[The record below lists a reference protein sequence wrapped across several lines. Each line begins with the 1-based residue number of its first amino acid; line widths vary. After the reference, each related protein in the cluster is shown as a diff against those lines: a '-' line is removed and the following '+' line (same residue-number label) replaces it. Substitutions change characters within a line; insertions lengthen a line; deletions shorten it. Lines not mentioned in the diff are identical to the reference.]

1 MAYVT
6 REQINSAKQI
16 DLLTYLQTVEPDE
29 LVKESPHQYRT
40 RTHSSLK
47 LTNGLWHQWSTGIG
61 GRSAL
66 DYLIKIRGM
75 SFTDAVTQINERMGL
90 TPSSFYSAPKPI
102 DRGVFSLPQRSD
114 SNDLAIK
121 YLTGRGIDREIV
133 LELMRAGRIY
143 QERKFG
149 NVVFVGIDGDGVPR
163 HAAIRSTSGERLLID
178 KKGSDK
184 RFSFSLLSDK
194 ADELHVFEGAIDALS
209 FLTLEKMKGRNWH
222 DYSILSLSG
231 VSATRLTE
239 LPYPLQ
245 QYIYDHPGK
254 GKFFLHLDNDAAGI
268 KASEAIRSNMPPE
281 MECVDMPPPVGKD
294 YNDYLISKIRAKER
308 NDTR

>member
-1 MAYVT
+1 MPYVT
-6 REQINSAKQI
+6 RDQIDRAKQI

-75 SFTDAVTQINERMGL
+75 SFTDAVTQINERMGI
-90 TPSSFYSAPKPI
+90 TPSSFSVQKKNVRA
-102 DRGVFSLPQRSD
+102 VFSLPQRSD
-114 SNDLAIK
+114 SNDLMIN
-121 YLTGRGIDREIV
+121 YLTGRGIDKEIV
-133 LELMRAGRIY
+133 LELMAQGRIY
-143 QERKFG
+143 EEKWHH
-149 NVVFVGIDGDGVPR
+149 NVVFVGTDSDGEPK
-163 HAAIRSTSGERLLID
+163 HASVRAANDTRFMYDVE
-178 KKGSDK
+178 GSNK
-184 RFSFSLLSDK
+184 RFSFLIFSEK
-194 ADELHVFEGAIDALS
+194 TDELHIFESAIDALS
-209 FLTLEKMKGRNWH
+209 FLTLEKMKGKNWH

-294 YNDYLISKIRAKER
+294 YNDYLMSKIRAKER
-308 NDTR
+308 KDAR